1 MNMEL
6 KDLPEKMR
14 KQAEAK
20 IAAQSDGKNLT
31 KHRVEKLGKNDLVK
45 RQSPELASES
55 GETGRKNK
63 YGNKK
68 CMANGITFDS
78 KKEMYRYLE
87 LKGLEDAGLI
97 VDLKLQHH
105 FTLSESFLR
114 PDGELIRK
122 IEYVADF
129 TYVDSEGNFVVEDV
143 KSEATRKNPVYSLKR
158 RLMANEGYKI
168 REV

>member
-1 MNMEL
+1 
-6 KDLPEKMR
+6 
-14 KQAEAK
+14 
-20 IAAQSDGKNLT
+20 
-31 KHRVEKLGKNDLVK
+31 
-45 RQSPELASES
+45 
-55 GETGRKNK
+55 
-63 YGNKK
+63 
-68 CMANGITFDS
+68 MANGITFDS

-105 FTLSESFLR
+105 FTLSESFRR

-129 TYVDSEGNFVVEDV
+129 TYFDSEGKFVVEDV
-143 KSEATRKNPVYSLKR
+143 KSEATRKNPVYSLKK

>member
-14 KQAEAK
+14 RQAEAK
-20 IAAQSDGKNLT
+20 IAAQSDGKILT
-31 KHRVEKLGKNDLVK
+31 KHRIEKLDKSD
-45 RQSPELASES
+45 
-55 GETGRKNK
+55 ETGRKNK
-63 YGNKK
+63 YGNKR
-68 CMANGITFDS
+68 CTTNGITFDS

-105 FTLSESFLR
+105 FTLSESFRR

-122 IEYVADF
+122 IEYIADF
-129 TYVDSEGNFVVEDV
+129 TYFDGEGKFIIEDV

-158 RLMANEGYKI
+158 RMMANEGYKI

>member
-1 MNMEL
+1 
-6 KDLPEKMR
+6 MR

-20 IAAQSDGKNLT
+20 IAAQSDGKTLT
-31 KHRVEKLGKNDLVK
+31 RHRVEKLDKNVLAK
-45 RQSPELASES
+45 RQAPETATES
-55 GETGRKNK
+55 DGTGRKNK

-68 CMANGITFDS
+68 CTANGITFDS

-105 FTLSESFLR
+105 FTLSESFR
-114 PDGELIRK
+114 QPDGELIRK
-122 IEYVADF
+122 IEYIADF
-129 TYVDSEGNFVVEDV
+129 TYFDSEGKFVVEDV
-143 KSEATRKNPVYSLKR
+143 KSEATRKNPVYSLKK
-158 RLMANEGYKI
+158 RLMTNKGYKI

>member
-1 MNMEL
+1 
-6 KDLPEKMR
+6 MR
-14 KQAEAK
+14 KQAISK
-20 IAAQSDGKNLT
+20 IAAQSDGKILT
-31 KHRVEKLGKNDLVK
+31 KASIEKLDKNDLMK
-45 RQSPELASES
+45 RQSLGLASES
-55 GETGRKNK
+55 DGTGRKNK

-105 FTLSESFLR
+105 FTLSESFRR

-129 TYVDSEGNFVVEDV
+129 TYFDNEGKFVVEDV
-143 KSEATRKNPVYSLKR
+143 KSEATRKNPVYSLKK

>member
-1 MNMEL
+1 
-6 KDLPEKMR
+6 MR

-20 IAAQSDGKNLT
+20 IAAQSDGRTLT
-31 KHRVEKLGKNDLVK
+31 KHRVEKLDKNDLAE
-45 RQSPELASES
+45 RQAPETATES
-55 GETGRKNK
+55 DGTGRKNK

-105 FTLSESFLR
+105 FTLSESFRR

-122 IEYVADF
+122 IEYIADF
-129 TYVDSEGNFVVEDV
+129 TYFDGEGKFIVEDV
-143 KSEATRKNPVYSLKR
+143 KSEATRKNPVYSLKK
-158 RLMANEGYKI
+158 RLMAREGYKI

>member
-1 MNMEL
+1 
-6 KDLPEKMR
+6 MR
-14 KQAEAK
+14 RQAEAK
-20 IAAQSDGKNLT
+20 IAAQSDGRTLT
-31 KHRVEKLGKNDLVK
+31 KHRIEKLDKNDLAK
-45 RQSPELASES
+45 RQAPESAFH
-55 GETGRKNK
+55 GTETGKKNK

-68 CMANGITFDS
+68 CTANGITFDS

-105 FTLSESFLR
+105 FTLSEAFRR

-122 IEYVADF
+122 IEYIADF
-129 TYVDSEGNFVVEDV
+129 TYFDGEGKFVIEDV
-143 KSEATRKNPVYSLKR
+143 KSEATRKNQVYSLKK
-158 RLMANEGYKI
+158 RLMAREGYKI

>member
-1 MNMEL
+1 MQ
-6 KDLPEKMR
+6 

-20 IAAQSDGKNLT
+20 IAAQSEEKTLIR
-31 KHRVEKLGKNDLVK
+31 HRVEKLDKNDLAK
-45 RQSPELASES
+45 RQAPETASES
-55 GETGRKNK
+55 DGAGKKNK
-63 YGNKK
+63 YGNKRST
-68 CMANGITFDS
+68 ANGIPFDS

-105 FTLSESFLR
+105 FTLSESFRR

-122 IEYVADF
+122 IEYIADF
-129 TYVDSEGNFVVEDV
+129 TYFDGEGKFIIEDV
-143 KSEATRKNPVYSLKR
+143 KSEVTRKNPVYSLKKR
-158 RLMANEGYKI
+158 MMANEGYKI

>member
-1 MNMEL
+1 
-6 KDLPEKMR
+6 MR

-87 LKGLEDAGLI
+87 LKGLEDAGLTQI
-97 VDLKLQHH
+97 SNCNITSRCQSHSAGR
-105 FTLSESFLR
+105 TGSLSERSS
-114 PDGELIRK
+114 
-122 IEYVADF
+122 
-129 TYVDSEGNFVVEDV
+129 T
-143 KSEATRKNPVYSLKR
+143 
-158 RLMANEGYKI
+158 
-168 REV
+168 

>member
-1 MNMEL
+1 
-6 KDLPEKMR
+6 MR

-20 IAAQSDGKNLT
+20 IAAQSDGKILT
-31 KHRVEKLGKNDLVK
+31 KHRIEKLDKNDLTK
-45 RQSPELASES
+45 RQAPKSASES
-55 GETGRKNK
+55 DETGRKNK
-63 YGNKK
+63 YGNKR
-68 CMANGITFDS
+68 CTANGITFDS

-105 FTLSESFLR
+105 FTLSEAFRR
-114 PDGELIRK
+114 PDGELIRR

-129 TYVDSEGNFVVEDV
+129 TYFDGEGKFIVEDV
-143 KSEATRKNPVYSLKR
+143 KSEATRKNPVYSLKKR
-158 RLMANEGYKI
+158 MMANEGYKI

>member
-1 MNMEL
+1 
-6 KDLPEKMR
+6 MR
-14 KQAEAK
+14 KQAAVK
-20 IAAQSDGKNLT
+20 IAAQSDGKILT
-31 KHRVEKLGKNDLVK
+31 KHQVEKLGKNDLVK
-45 RQSPELASES
+45 RQSLGLASES
-55 GETGRKNK
+55 DGTGRKNK

-105 FTLSESFLR
+105 FTLSESFR

-129 TYVDSEGNFVVEDV
+129 TYFDNEGKFVFEDV
-143 KSEATRKNPVYSLKR
+143 KSEATRKNPVYSLKK